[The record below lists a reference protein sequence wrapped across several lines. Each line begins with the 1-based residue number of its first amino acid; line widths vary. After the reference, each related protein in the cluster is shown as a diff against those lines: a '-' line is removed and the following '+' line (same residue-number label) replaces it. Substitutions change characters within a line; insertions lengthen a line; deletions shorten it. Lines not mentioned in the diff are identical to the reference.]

1 MVCCQPLM
9 GQALFVPGSKTHR
22 RCDVRNRERFWIGL
36 CLLMLVVGW
45 HTYVGALVQ
54 LLHFLSTLAR

>member
-1 MVCCQPLM
+1 M